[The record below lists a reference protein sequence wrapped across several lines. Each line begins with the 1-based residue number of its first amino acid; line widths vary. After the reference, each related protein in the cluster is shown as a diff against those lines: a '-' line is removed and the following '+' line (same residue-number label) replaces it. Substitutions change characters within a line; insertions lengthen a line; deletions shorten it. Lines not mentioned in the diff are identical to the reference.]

1 MTKILDKPCFV
12 IFFLAQAFLLLGSV
26 HSSILLSLFVNFDML
41 ESTYRFQTLMM
52 IPVTIRYNLES
63 VETPKSP

>member
-12 IFFLAQAFLLLGSV
+12 IFLAQAFLLLGSV
-26 HSSILLSLFVNFDML
+26 HSSVLLSLFVNLDML

-52 IPVTIRYNLES
+52 IPVTIMYDLES
-63 VETPKSP
+63 VETL